1 GQFAVVRKCRK
12 KGTGL
17 EYAAKFIKK
26 RRSKSSRRGVT
37 KEDIEREVSILRE
50 IQHPNVITL
59 HDVFENKS
67 EVILILE
74 LRNRNRSCHDYLFL
88 HLGDR
93 WLSLPIISTDLPV
106 RSCTTSCFEIN
117 TGQAPVSPGPEA
129 LIGAPPAPLSTSGR
143 NGASPIVPSTSSCEA
158 ISPRLRA
165 PIRHHSG
172 THFLDL
178 RLELHHRG
186 WSPARNPRA
195 SSWLSR
201 FHAGHV
207 PCGLAVEPQPRTVA
221 GGELFD
227 FLAEKESLSE
237 EEATEFLKQILDGV
251 NYLHSKQ
258 IAHFDLKPENIMLLN
273 RSVPHPRIKLID
285 FGLAHK
291 IDFSNDF
298 KNIFGT
304 PEFVAPEVVNYEPLG
319 LEADMWSVGVITYI
333 LLSGAS
339 PFLGENKQETLAN
352 VSAVD
357 YEFDEEYFSN
367 TSALAK
373 DFIIRL
379 LVKDPKKRMTIQDS
393 LQHPWIKPKD
403 TQQELSRKESA
414 VNMEKFKKFA
424 ARRKWKQSVRLI
436 SLCNRLSRSFLSRS
450 NISVAR
456 SDDTLD
462 EEDSFVMK
470 AIIHAIN
477 DDNVPGLKHLLG
489 SLTSYD
495 INQPNKH
502 GTPPLL
508 ISAGCGNVQIIDVLM
523 KKGAEIQALDK
534 SGANAIYYAARNG
547 HVQTLKF
554 LHEKKCP
561 LDIQDKSGETALH
574 VAARYGNVDV
584 VQYLCS
590 IRANPNLTDREQE
603 VPLHCAAWHG
613 YSAVA
618 RVLCEAG
625 CNVNARNREGESP
638 LLTASARGF
647 RDIAECLLEHGADMD
662 STDKDGHIA
671 LHLAVRRC
679 QIEVVKCLL
688 SHHCYVDH
696 QDRHGNTPLHI
707 ACKDGNLPLFGRTP
721 LHVAACNGGLEVVR
735 RLCVAGA
742 NTEAI
747 ANDGKTAEDLATAEQ
762 QDHVTLLLAKL
773 KKDNHKG
780 SYVQQL
786 RLTQTAQPRIKLK
799 LFGHSGAG
807 KSTLLESLKCGILRS
822 FFRRRRPRLTNP
834 VRHPASP
841 ASSKPAGTARGAGP
855 SAVCPMQASAGLD
868 RHAIKWCTFVVVV
881 NSATHSGHG
890 RGDCVGRVS
899 ASISNLYPGCENV
912 SVRSRSMMFEPSL
925 TKGMLEVFTPA
936 HNSLSVADDTA
947 TKAIDI
953 QTANVNG
960 VGDFSVWEFSGNPVY
975 YCTYDYFAANDSTAI
990 HLVLF
995 SLEEPY
1001 ETQLSHVTFWLNC
1014 LKALTLPDDNIVFG
1028 GKIRNPLR
1036 VVLVAT
1042 HADIANLPR
1051 SFGGEFGYDKERA
1064 LLKEVRTRVLQ
1075 DLASSF
1081 LVLLRRFGND
1091 LQIADKLFI
1100 MDAGA
1105 STSRDMKLLRSL
1117 LSELRNSVISSCRPM
1132 TQLAEKLLAT
1142 LPSWRRTTGPNQ
1154 LMSWQQFV
1162 ADVQEQI
1169 NPLASEEDLRELAL
1183 QLHSMGEINIMQSE
1197 TVQDVVLLDPRWL
1210 CSNVL
1215 GKLLSIETP
1224 KAIHHYRGRYRQ
1236 EELQTL
1242 VSEGDVDELLQILD
1256 AMDVCARDLANPGMV
1271 DIPALIRTGG
1281 LQRSWS
1287 DEEVE
1292 DTLLYGGVRIVPAE
1306 HLTPFPCGLF
1316 HKLQVNLCR
1325 WSRQQRP
1332 EAEADDARLWNGGA
1346 RVGLG
1351 NADALVLLVNHGQGV
1366 EVQLRGPESERARCY
1381 ALLDTLCGMAEGL
1394 LAATLPGLL
1403 TARHYLSPQQL
1414 REHHGPIM
1422 LYQPR
1427 DFFRTQARGES
1438 ALANTMG
1445 GYRESFSSIVAL
1457 GCAQTYKRGS
1467 LGRDVPA
1474 SEIGYLA
1481 RRKLCRLLDPPD
1493 ALGKDWCLLAMNLGL
1508 SELAAKYSTGTNGTP
1523 PLDPFSVPSPTAA
1536 LLQEWSQR
1544 SDATVGVLVAKL
1556 RELGRR
1562 DAADFLLKAA
1572 PVFRVNAE
1580 SVGTPPERYGPVCN
1594 GGATSYNSISS
1605 VISR

>member
-1 GQFAVVRKCRK
+1 MTVFNQENVEDYYEIGDELGSGQFAVVKKCRHK
-12 KGTGL
+12 STGV

-26 RRSKSSRRGVT
+26 RRSKSSRRGVS
-37 KEDIEREVSILRE
+37 KEDIEREVSILKE

-59 HDVFENKS
+59 HNVFENKN

-74 LRNRNRSCHDYLFL
+74 L
-88 HLGDR
+88 
-93 WLSLPIISTDLPV
+93 
-106 RSCTTSCFEIN
+106 
-117 TGQAPVSPGPEA
+117 
-129 LIGAPPAPLSTSGR
+129 
-143 NGASPIVPSTSSCEA
+143 
-158 ISPRLRA
+158 
-165 PIRHHSG
+165 
-172 THFLDL
+172 
-178 RLELHHRG
+178 
-186 WSPARNPRA
+186 
-195 SSWLSR
+195 
-201 FHAGHV
+201 
-207 PCGLAVEPQPRTVA
+207 VA

-251 NYLHSKQ
+251 SYLHSKQ

-291 IDFSNDF
+291 IDFGNDF

-319 LEADMWSVGVITYI
+319 LEADMWSIGVITYI

-357 YEFDEEYFSN
+357 YEFDEEFFSS

-373 DFIIRL
+373 DFITRL
-379 LVKDPKKRMTIQDS
+379 LLKDPKKRMTILDS

-403 TQQELSRKESA
+403 TQQALSRKESA

-450 NISVAR
+450 NMSVAR

-508 ISAGCGNVQIIDVLM
+508 IAAGCGNVQIIDVLM
-523 KKGAEIQALDK
+523 KKGAEIQAFDK
-534 SGANAIYYAARNG
+534 TGANAIYYAARHG
-547 HVQTLKF
+547 HVGTLKF

-590 IRANPNLTDREQE
+590 IHANPDLVDREQE
-603 VPLHCAAWHG
+603 TPLHCAAWHG

-618 RVLCEAG
+618 RALCEAG
-625 CNVNARNREGESP
+625 CDVNARNREGESP

-647 RDIAECLLEHGADMD
+647 KDIVECLLEHGADLD
-662 STDKDGHIA
+662 SADKDGHIA

-707 ACKDGNLPLFGRTP
+707 ACKDGNMPVVMQICAAKANLDIPNKFGRTP
-721 LHVAACNGGLEVVR
+721 LHVAASNGGLEVVR
-735 RLCVAGA
+735 HLCVTGA

-747 ANDGKTAEDLATAEQ
+747 TNDGKTAEDLAIAEQ
-762 QDHVTLLLAKL
+762 QEHVAVLLAKL
-773 KKDNHKG
+773 KKDNHK
-780 SYVQQL
+780 SIYIQQL
-786 RLTQTAQPRIKLK
+786 RPTQTLQPRIKLK

-807 KSTLLESLKCGILRS
+807 KSTLVESLKCGILRS
-822 FFRRRRPRLTNP
+822 FFRRRRTRLTNP

-841 ASSKPAGTARGAGP
+841 VTSKPA
-855 SAVCPMQASAGLD
+855 
-868 RHAIKWCTFVVVV
+868 
-881 NSATHSGHG
+881 
-890 RGDCVGRVS
+890 VS
-899 ASISNLYPGCENV
+899 VSISNLYPGCENV

-925 TKGMLEVFTPA
+925 TKGVLEVFSPV
-936 HNSLSVADDTA
+936 HNALSTADDTA

-953 QTANVNG
+953 QNANVNG
-960 VGDFSVWEFSGNPVY
+960 VGDFSIWEFSGNPVY
-975 YCTYDYFAANDSTAI
+975 FCSYDYFAANDTTAI

-1001 ETQLSHVTFWLNC
+1001 ETQLNQVTFWLNC
-1014 LKALTLPDDNIVFG
+1014 LKALMLPEDNIAFG
-1028 GKIRNPLR
+1028 GKIRNPLC

-1042 HADIANLPR
+1042 HADIVNLPR
-1051 SFGGEFGYDKERA
+1051 SFGGEFSYDKERS
-1064 LLKEVRTRVLQ
+1064 LLKEVRN
-1075 DLASSF
+1075 
-1081 LVLLRRFGND
+1081 RFGND
-1091 LQIADKLFI
+1091 LHIAEKLFV

-1105 STSRDMKLLRSL
+1105 SNSRDMKLLRNL
-1117 LSELRNSVISSCRPM
+1117 LLELRNTIISSCRPM
-1132 TQLAEKLLAT
+1132 TLLAEKLLST
-1142 LPSWRRTTGPNQ
+1142 LPSWRKLNGPNQ

-1162 ADVQEQI
+1162 VDVQEQI
-1169 NPLASEEDLRELAL
+1169 NPLASEDNLRELAS

-1210 CSNVL
+1210 CGNVL

-1224 KAIHHYRGRYRQ
+1224 KAIHHYRGRYRV
-1236 EELQTL
+1236 EELQDL
-1242 VSEGDVDELLQILD
+1242 VSEGDIDELLQVLD

-1281 LQRSWS
+1281 LQHTWT
-1287 DEEVE
+1287 DEEDIEGE
-1292 DTLLYGGVRIVPAE
+1292 DTLLYGGVRVVPAE
-1306 HLTPFPCGLF
+1306 HLAPFPCGLF
-1316 HKLQVNLCR
+1316 HKFQVNLCR
-1325 WSRQQRP
+1325 WSRQQKP
-1332 EAEADDARLWNGGA
+1332 EVEAEDVKLWSGGA

-1351 NADALVLLVNHGQGV
+1351 SAEALVLLVNHGQGM
-1366 EVQLRGPESERARCY
+1366 EVQLRGPDSDSGRCY

-1414 REHHGPIM
+1414 REHHGPVM

-1427 DFFRTQARGES
+1427 DFFRAQARGEN
-1438 ALANTMG
+1438 ALSNTMG
-1445 GYRESFSSIVAL
+1445 GYRESFVSIVAL
-1457 GCAQTYKRGS
+1457 GCTQVYKQGS
-1467 LGRDVPA
+1467 LGGEVPA
-1474 SEIGYLA
+1474 AEVSHLA

-1508 SELAAKYSTGTNGTP
+1508 SELAAKYSSGTNGTLP
-1523 PLDPFSVPSPTAA
+1523 ADPLSLPSPTAT

-1544 SDATVGVLVAKL
+1544 PDSSIGILLAKL

-1562 DAADFLLKAA
+1562 DAADFLLRAA
-1572 PVFRVNAE
+1572 PVFRVNLE
-1580 SVGTPPERYGPVCN
+1580 VLGTPPEPYSPVCN
-1594 GGATSYNSISS
+1594 GGGTSFNSISS

>member
-1 GQFAVVRKCRK
+1 M
-12 KGTGL
+12 L
-17 EYAAKFIKK
+17 
-26 RRSKSSRRGVT
+26 
-37 KEDIEREVSILRE
+37 
-50 IQHPNVITL
+50 PN
-59 HDVFENKS
+59 
-67 EVILILE
+67 
-74 LRNRNRSCHDYLFL
+74 
-88 HLGDR
+88 
-93 WLSLPIISTDLPV
+93 
-106 RSCTTSCFEIN
+106 
-117 TGQAPVSPGPEA
+117 
-129 LIGAPPAPLSTSGR
+129 
-143 NGASPIVPSTSSCEA
+143 
-158 ISPRLRA
+158 
-165 PIRHHSG
+165 
-172 THFLDL
+172 
-178 RLELHHRG
+178 
-186 WSPARNPRA
+186 
-195 SSWLSR
+195 LSR
-201 FHAGHV
+201 KDAANPVGEGS
-207 PCGLAVEPQPRTVA
+207 PKRTLRGSVA

-251 NYLHSKQ
+251 SYLHSKQ

-291 IDFSNDF
+291 IDFGNDF

-319 LEADMWSVGVITYI
+319 LEADMWSIGVITYI

-357 YEFDEEYFSN
+357 YEFDEEFFSS

-373 DFIIRL
+373 DFITRL
-379 LVKDPKKRMTIQDS
+379 LLKDPKKRMTILDS

-403 TQQELSRKESA
+403 TQQALSRKESA

-450 NISVAR
+450 NMSVAR

-508 ISAGCGNVQIIDVLM
+508 IAAGCGNVQIIDVLM
-523 KKGAEIQALDK
+523 KKGAEIQAFDK
-534 SGANAIYYAARNG
+534 TGANAIYYAARHG
-547 HVQTLKF
+547 HVGTLKF

-590 IRANPNLTDREQE
+590 IHANPDLVDREQE
-603 VPLHCAAWHG
+603 TPLHCAAWHG

-618 RVLCEAG
+618 RALCEAG
-625 CNVNARNREGESP
+625 CDVNARNREGESP

-647 RDIAECLLEHGADMD
+647 KDIVECLLEHGADLD
-662 STDKDGHIA
+662 SADKDGHIA

-707 ACKDGNLPLFGRTP
+707 ACKDGNMPVVMQICAAKANLDIPNKFGRTP
-721 LHVAACNGGLEVVR
+721 LHVAASNGGLEVVR
-735 RLCVAGA
+735 HLCVTGA

-747 ANDGKTAEDLATAEQ
+747 TNDGKTAEDLAIAEQ
-762 QDHVTLLLAKL
+762 QEHVAVLLAKL
-773 KKDNHKG
+773 KKDNHK
-780 SYVQQL
+780 SIYIQQL
-786 RLTQTAQPRIKLK
+786 RPTQTLQPRIKLK

-807 KSTLLESLKCGILRS
+807 KSTLVESLKCGILRS
-822 FFRRRRPRLTNP
+822 FFRRRRTRLTNP

-841 ASSKPAGTARGAGP
+841 VTSKPA
-855 SAVCPMQASAGLD
+855 
-868 RHAIKWCTFVVVV
+868 
-881 NSATHSGHG
+881 
-890 RGDCVGRVS
+890 VS
-899 ASISNLYPGCENV
+899 VSISNLYPGCENV

-925 TKGMLEVFTPA
+925 TKGVLEVFSPV
-936 HNSLSVADDTA
+936 HNALSTADDTA

-953 QTANVNG
+953 QNANVNG
-960 VGDFSVWEFSGNPVY
+960 VGDFSIWEFSGNPVY
-975 YCTYDYFAANDSTAI
+975 FCSYDYFAANDTTAI

-1001 ETQLSHVTFWLNC
+1001 ETQLNQVTFWLNC
-1014 LKALTLPDDNIVFG
+1014 LKALTLPEDNIAFG
-1028 GKIRNPLR
+1028 GKIRNPLC

-1042 HADIANLPR
+1042 HADIVNLPR
-1051 SFGGEFGYDKERA
+1051 SFGGEFSYDKERS
-1064 LLKEVRTRVLQ
+1064 LLKEVRN
-1075 DLASSF
+1075 
-1081 LVLLRRFGND
+1081 RFGND
-1091 LQIADKLFI
+1091 LHIAEKLFV

-1105 STSRDMKLLRSL
+1105 SNSRDMKLLRNL
-1117 LSELRNSVISSCRPM
+1117 LLELRNTIISSCRPM
-1132 TQLAEKLLAT
+1132 TLLAEKLLST
-1142 LPSWRRTTGPNQ
+1142 LPSWRKLNGPNQ

-1162 ADVQEQI
+1162 VDVQEQI
-1169 NPLASEEDLRELAL
+1169 NPLASEDNLRELAS

-1210 CSNVL
+1210 CGNVL

-1224 KAIHHYRGRYRQ
+1224 KAIHHYRGRYRV
-1236 EELQTL
+1236 EELQDL
-1242 VSEGDVDELLQILD
+1242 VSEGDIDELLQVLD

-1281 LQRSWS
+1281 LQHTWT
-1287 DEEVE
+1287 DEEDIEGE
-1292 DTLLYGGVRIVPAE
+1292 DTLLYGGVRVVPAE
-1306 HLTPFPCGLF
+1306 HLAPFPCGLF
-1316 HKLQVNLCR
+1316 HKFQVNLCR
-1325 WSRQQRP
+1325 WSRQQKP
-1332 EAEADDARLWNGGA
+1332 EVEAEDVKLWSGGA

-1351 NADALVLLVNHGQGV
+1351 SAEALVLLVNHGQGM
-1366 EVQLRGPESERARCY
+1366 EVQLRGPDSDSGRCY

-1414 REHHGPIM
+1414 REHHGPVM

-1427 DFFRTQARGES
+1427 DFFRAQARGEN
-1438 ALANTMG
+1438 ALSNTMG
-1445 GYRESFSSIVAL
+1445 GYRESFVSIVAL
-1457 GCAQTYKRGS
+1457 GCTQVYKQGS
-1467 LGRDVPA
+1467 LGGEVPA
-1474 SEIGYLA
+1474 AEVSHLA

-1508 SELAAKYSTGTNGTP
+1508 SELAAKYSSGTNGTLP
-1523 PLDPFSVPSPTAA
+1523 ADPLSLPSPTAT

-1544 SDATVGVLVAKL
+1544 PDSTIGILLAKL

-1562 DAADFLLKAA
+1562 DAADFLLRAA
-1572 PVFRVNAE
+1572 PVFRVNLE
-1580 SVGTPPERYGPVCN
+1580 VLGTPPEPYSPVCN
-1594 GGATSYNSISS
+1594 GGGTSFNSISS

>member
-1 GQFAVVRKCRK
+1 MTVFNQENVEDYYDIGEELGSGQFAVVRKCRK
-12 KGTGL
+12 KITGL

-37 KEDIEREVSILRE
+37 KEDIEREVSILKE
-50 IQHPNVITL
+50 LQHPNVITL
-59 HDVFENKS
+59 HDVFENKN

-74 LRNRNRSCHDYLFL
+74 L
-88 HLGDR
+88 
-93 WLSLPIISTDLPV
+93 
-106 RSCTTSCFEIN
+106 
-117 TGQAPVSPGPEA
+117 
-129 LIGAPPAPLSTSGR
+129 
-143 NGASPIVPSTSSCEA
+143 
-158 ISPRLRA
+158 
-165 PIRHHSG
+165 
-172 THFLDL
+172 
-178 RLELHHRG
+178 
-186 WSPARNPRA
+186 
-195 SSWLSR
+195 
-201 FHAGHV
+201 
-207 PCGLAVEPQPRTVA
+207 VA

-273 RSVPHPRIKLID
+273 RSMPHPRIKLID

-367 TSALAK
+367 TSVLAK
-373 DFIIRL
+373 DFITRL

-393 LQHPWIKPKD
+393 LHHPWIKPKD
-403 TQQELSRKESA
+403 TQQALSRKESA

-508 ISAGCGNVQIIDVLM
+508 IAAGCGNVQIIDVLM
-523 KKGAEIQALDK
+523 KKGADIQALDK
-534 SGANAIYYAARNG
+534 SGANAIYYASRHG
-547 HVQTLKF
+547 HMETLKF

-584 VQYLCS
+584 VLYLCS
-590 IRANPNLTDREQE
+590 IHANPDLTDREQE
-603 VPLHCAAWHG
+603 TPLHCAAWHG

-618 RVLCEAG
+618 RSLCEAG
-625 CNVNARNREGESP
+625 GDVNARNREGESP

-647 RDIAECLLEHGADMD
+647 RDIVECLLEHGADMD

-679 QIEVVKCLL
+679 QVEVVKCLL
-688 SHHCYVDH
+688 NHHCYVDH

-707 ACKDGNLPLFGRTP
+707 ACKDGNLPVVSLLCAAKANLDIPNKFGRTP
-721 LHVAACNGGLEVVR
+721 LHIAASHGGLEVVR
-735 RLCVAGA
+735 YLCVAGA

-747 ANDGKTAEDLATAEQ
+747 TNDGKTAEDLANAEQ
-762 QDHVTLLLAKL
+762 QEHIALLLVKL

-780 SYVQQL
+780 GYIQQL
-786 RLTQTAQPRIKLK
+786 RPTQTPQPRIKLK

-841 ASSKPAGTARGAGP
+841 ATSKPA
-855 SAVCPMQASAGLD
+855 
-868 RHAIKWCTFVVVV
+868 
-881 NSATHSGHG
+881 
-890 RGDCVGRVS
+890 VS
-899 ASISNLYPGCENV
+899 VSISNLYPGCENV

-925 TKGMLEVFTPA
+925 TKGVLEVFTPV
-936 HNSLSVADDTA
+936 HNALSTTDDTA

-953 QTANVNG
+953 QIANVNG

-975 YCTYDYFAANDSTAI
+975 HCTYDYFVANDSTAI

-1001 ETQLSHVTFWLNC
+1001 ETQLGHVTFWLNC
-1014 LKALTLPDDNIVFG
+1014 LKALTPPEDNIAFG
-1028 GKIRNPLR
+1028 GKIRNPLH

-1042 HADIANLPR
+1042 HADIANLQR
-1051 SFGGEFGYDKERA
+1051 SFGGEFSYDKERC
-1064 LLKEVRTRVLQ
+1064 LLKEVRN
-1075 DLASSF
+1075 
-1081 LVLLRRFGND
+1081 RFGND
-1091 LQIADKLFI
+1091 LQIAEKLFV

-1105 STSRDMKLLRSL
+1105 SNSKDMKLLRNL
-1117 LSELRNSVISSCRPM
+1117 LLELRNTIVSSCRPM
-1132 TQLAEKLLAT
+1132 THLVEKLLST
-1142 LPSWRRTTGPNQ
+1142 LPLWRKVTGPNQ

-1162 ADVQEQI
+1162 ADVQDQI
-1169 NPLASEEDLRELAL
+1169 NPLVSEEDLREVAL

-1271 DIPALIRTGG
+1271 DVPALIRTGG
-1281 LQRSWS
+1281 LQRSWTDEE
-1287 DEEVE
+1287 DEEVQ
-1292 DTLLYGGVRIVPAE
+1292 DILLYGGVRIVPAE

-1332 EAEADDARLWNGGA
+1332 EAEAEDVRLWSAGA

-1351 NADALVLLVNHGQGV
+1351 GADALVLLVNHGQGI
-1366 EVQLRGPESERARCY
+1366 EVQIRGPESERSRCY
-1381 ALLDTLCGMAEGL
+1381 ALLDTLCGMTEAL

-1427 DFFRTQARGES
+1427 DFFRAQARGEN

-1445 GYRESFSSIVAL
+1445 GYRESFSSIVTL
-1457 GCAQTYKRGS
+1457 GCTHVYKRGS
-1467 LGRDVPA
+1467 LGGDVPVA
-1474 SEIGYLA
+1474 EVGHLA
-1481 RRKLCRLLDPPD
+1481 RRKLCRMLDPPD

-1523 PLDPFSVPSPTAA
+1523 PANPFLVPSPTAA

-1544 SDATVGVLVAKL
+1544 SDSTVGVLVAKL

-1562 DAADFLLKAA
+1562 DAADFLLKSA
-1572 PVFRVNAE
+1572 PVFRV
-1580 SVGTPPERYGPVCN
+1580 SVDSLGTPPEPYGPVCN
-1594 GGATSYNSISS
+1594 GGGTSYNSISS

>member
-1 GQFAVVRKCRK
+1 MTVFNQENVEDYYDIGDELGSGQFAVVRKCRK
-12 KGTGL
+12 KVTGV

-37 KEDIEREVSILRE
+37 KEDIEREVSVLRE
-50 IQHPNVITL
+50 IQHPNVIAL

-74 LRNRNRSCHDYLFL
+74 L
-88 HLGDR
+88 
-93 WLSLPIISTDLPV
+93 
-106 RSCTTSCFEIN
+106 
-117 TGQAPVSPGPEA
+117 
-129 LIGAPPAPLSTSGR
+129 
-143 NGASPIVPSTSSCEA
+143 
-158 ISPRLRA
+158 
-165 PIRHHSG
+165 
-172 THFLDL
+172 
-178 RLELHHRG
+178 
-186 WSPARNPRA
+186 
-195 SSWLSR
+195 
-201 FHAGHV
+201 
-207 PCGLAVEPQPRTVA
+207 VA

-273 RSVPHPRIKLID
+273 RNVPHPRIKLID

-373 DFIIRL
+373 DFIARL

-508 ISAGCGNVQIIDVLM
+508 IAAGCGNVQIIDVLIR
-523 KKGAEIQALDK
+523 KGAEIQALDK

-590 IRANPNLTDREQE
+590 IHANPNLTDREQE

-625 CNVNARNREGESP
+625 CDVNARNREGESA

-647 RDIAECLLEHGADMD
+647 RDIAECLLEHGADLE

-707 ACKDGNLPLFGRTP
+707 ACKDGNLALVALLCGAKANLDIPNKFGKTP
-721 LHVAACNGGLEVVR
+721 LHVAACNGGLEVAR

-747 ANDGKTAEDLATAEQ
+747 TNDGKTAEDLATAEH
-762 QDHVTLLLAKL
+762 QDHIALLLARL

-780 SYVQQL
+780 GYIQQL
-786 RLTQTAQPRIKLK
+786 RPTQTAQPRIKLK

-841 ASSKPAGTARGAGP
+841 ASSKPA
-855 SAVCPMQASAGLD
+855 
-868 RHAIKWCTFVVVV
+868 
-881 NSATHSGHG
+881 
-890 RGDCVGRVS
+890 VS

-925 TKGMLEVFTPA
+925 TKGVLEVFTPA
-936 HNSLSVADDTA
+936 HNSLSAADDTA

-1014 LKALTLPDDNIVFG
+1014 LKALTLPDDNIAFS
-1028 GKIRNPLR
+1028 GKIRNPLH
-1036 VVLVAT
+1036 VVLLAT

-1064 LLKEVRTRVLQ
+1064 LLKEVRN
-1075 DLASSF
+1075 
-1081 LVLLRRFGND
+1081 RFGND
-1091 LQIADKLFI
+1091 LQIADKLFV

-1105 STSRDMKLLRSL
+1105 SNSKDMKLLRNL
-1117 LSELRNSVISSCRPM
+1117 LSELRSSIISSCRPM

-1142 LPSWRRTTGPNQ
+1142 LPSWRKSTGPNQ
-1154 LMSWQQFV
+1154 LMSLQQFV

-1169 NPLASEEDLRELAL
+1169 NPLASEEDLRELAQ

-1210 CSNVL
+1210 CSNIL

-1271 DIPALIRTGG
+1271 DVPALIRTGG

-1292 DTLLYGGVRIVPAE
+1292 DALLYGGVRIVPAE

-1325 WSRQQRP
+1325 WSRQQQP

-1351 NADALVLLVNHGQGV
+1351 GVDALVLLVNHGQGV
-1366 EVQLRGPESERARCY
+1366 EVQLRGPEMERARCY
-1381 ALLDTLCGMAEGL
+1381 SLLDTLCGMAECL

-1403 TARHYLSPQQL
+1403 TTRHYLSPQQL

-1427 DFFRTQARGES
+1427 DFFRAQARGES

-1457 GCAQTYKRGS
+1457 GCTQMYKRGT
-1467 LGRDVPA
+1467 LGGDVPA
-1474 SEIGYLA
+1474 AEVGYLA

-1523 PLDPFSVPSPTAA
+1523 PPDPFSVPSPTAA

-1544 SDATVGVLVAKL
+1544 SGATVGILVAKL

-1580 SVGTPPERYGPVCN
+1580 SMGTPPEPYGPVCN
-1594 GGATSYNSISS
+1594 GGGTSYNSISS

>member
-1 GQFAVVRKCRK
+1 MRVQVMEAPSTMTAFNQENVEDHYEIGDELGSGQFAVVRKCRK
-12 KGTGL
+12 KSTGQ
-17 EYAAKFIKK
+17 EFAAKFIKK
-26 RRSKSSRRGVT
+26 RRSKSSRRGVS
-37 KEDIEREVSILRE
+37 KDDIEREVSILKQ

-74 LRNRNRSCHDYLFL
+74 L
-88 HLGDR
+88 
-93 WLSLPIISTDLPV
+93 
-106 RSCTTSCFEIN
+106 
-117 TGQAPVSPGPEA
+117 
-129 LIGAPPAPLSTSGR
+129 
-143 NGASPIVPSTSSCEA
+143 
-158 ISPRLRA
+158 
-165 PIRHHSG
+165 
-172 THFLDL
+172 
-178 RLELHHRG
+178 
-186 WSPARNPRA
+186 
-195 SSWLSR
+195 
-201 FHAGHV
+201 
-207 PCGLAVEPQPRTVA
+207 VA

-251 NYLHSKQ
+251 NYLHSKH

-273 RSVPHPRIKLID
+273 RNVPHPRIKLID

-357 YEFDEEYFSN
+357 YEFDEEYFSH

-373 DFIIRL
+373 DFIARL
-379 LVKDPKKRMTIQDS
+379 LIKDPKKRMTIQDS

-403 TQQELSRKESA
+403 TQQALSRKESA

-450 NISVAR
+450 NMSVAR

-495 INQPNKH
+495 INHPNKH

-508 ISAGCGNVQIIDVLM
+508 IAAGCGNIQIIDVLIR
-523 KKGAEIQALDK
+523 KGAEMQALDK
-534 SGANAIYYAARNG
+534 SGANAIYYSARHG
-547 HVQTLKF
+547 HVETLKF

-561 LDIQDKSGETALH
+561 LDTQDKSGETALH

-590 IRANPNLTDREQE
+590 IHANPDLTDREQE
-603 VPLHCAAWHG
+603 TPLHCAAWHG

-618 RVLCEAG
+618 RALCQAG
-625 CNVNARNREGESP
+625 CDVNARNREGESP

-647 RDIAECLLEHGADMD
+647 RDIVECLLEHGADMD
-662 STDKDGHIA
+662 STDKDNHIA

-679 QIEVVKCLL
+679 QVEVVKCLL

-707 ACKDGNLPLFGRTP
+707 ACKDGNLPLVALLCAAKANLDIPNKFGKTP
-721 LHVAACNGGLEVVR
+721 LHVAASNGGLEVVR
-735 RLCVAGA
+735 HLCVAGA

-747 ANDGKTAEDLATAEQ
+747 TIDGKTAEEVAAAEQ
-762 QDHVTLLLAKL
+762 QEHVALLLAKL
-773 KKDNHKG
+773 RKDNHKG
-780 SYVQQL
+780 GYIQQL
-786 RLTQTAQPRIKLK
+786 RPTQAPQPRIKLK
-799 LFGHSGAG
+799 LFGHSGSG

-841 ASSKPAGTARGAGP
+841 ATSKPA
-855 SAVCPMQASAGLD
+855 
-868 RHAIKWCTFVVVV
+868 
-881 NSATHSGHG
+881 
-890 RGDCVGRVS
+890 VS
-899 ASISNLYPGCENV
+899 VSITNLYPGCENV

-925 TKGMLEVFTPA
+925 TKGVLEVFTPV
-936 HNSLSVADDTA
+936 HGSLNTADDTA

-953 QTANVNG
+953 HTANVNG

-990 HLVLF
+990 HLVTF

-1014 LKALTLPDDNIVFG
+1014 LKALTLPEDNIAFG
-1028 GKIRNPLR
+1028 GKIRNPLH

-1042 HADIANLPR
+1042 HADIASLPR
-1051 SFGGEFGYDKERA
+1051 SFGGEFSYDRERA
-1064 LLKEVRTRVLQ
+1064 LLKEVRN
-1075 DLASSF
+1075 
-1081 LVLLRRFGND
+1081 RFGND

-1105 STSRDMKLLRSL
+1105 SNSKDMKLLRNL
-1117 LSELRNSVISSCRPM
+1117 LLELRNSIISSCRPM
-1132 TQLAEKLLAT
+1132 TQLAEKLLST
-1142 LPSWRRTTGPNQ
+1142 LPSWRKVTGPNQ

-1162 ADVQEQI
+1162 VDVQDQI
-1169 NPLASEEDLRELAL
+1169 NPLVSEEDLRELAL
-1183 QLHSMGEINIMQSE
+1183 QLHTMGEINIIQSE

-1256 AMDVCARDLANPGMV
+1256 AMDVCARDVTNPGMV
-1271 DIPALIRTGG
+1271 DVPALIRAGD
-1281 LQRSWS
+1281 LQHSWTDEA

-1292 DTLLYGGVRIVPAE
+1292 DSLLYGGVRIVPAE

-1332 EAEADDARLWNGGA
+1332 EAEVDEVRLWTGGA
-1346 RVGLG
+1346 RVGVG
-1351 NADALVLLVNHGQGV
+1351 GADALVLLVNHGQGL
-1366 EVQLRGPESERARCY
+1366 EVRLRGPESERSRCY

-1414 REHHGPIM
+1414 REHHGPVM

-1427 DFFRTQARGES
+1427 DFFRAQARGEN
-1438 ALANTMG
+1438 ALTNTMG
-1445 GYRESFSSIVAL
+1445 GYRESFASIVAL
-1457 GCAQTYKRGS
+1457 GCIQVYKQGT
-1467 LGRDVPA
+1467 LGGDVA
-1474 SEIGYLA
+1474 IAEVSHLA
-1481 RRKLCRLLDPPD
+1481 RRKLCRMLDPPD
-1493 ALGKDWCLLAMNLGL
+1493 NLGKDWCLLAMNLGL
-1508 SELAAKYSTGTNGTP
+1508 SELAAKYSPGTSGTP

-1536 LLQEWSQR
+1536 LLSEWSQR
-1544 SDATVGVLVAKL
+1544 SDSTIGVLVAKL

-1572 PVFRVNAE
+1572 PVFRVNMD
-1580 SVGTPPERYGPVCN
+1580 SLGTPPEPCGPVCN
-1594 GGATSYNSISS
+1594 GGTSYNSISS

>member
-1 GQFAVVRKCRK
+1 LRGTSVKNISHFYSVIKLFGQFAVVRKCRK
-12 KGTGL
+12 KSTGL

-26 RRSKSSRRGVT
+26 RRSKSSRRGVS
-37 KEDIEREVSILRE
+37 KDDIEREVSILKE
-50 IQHPNVITL
+50 IKHPNVITL
-59 HDVFENKS
+59 HDVFENKH

-74 LRNRNRSCHDYLFL
+74 L
-88 HLGDR
+88 
-93 WLSLPIISTDLPV
+93 
-106 RSCTTSCFEIN
+106 
-117 TGQAPVSPGPEA
+117 
-129 LIGAPPAPLSTSGR
+129 
-143 NGASPIVPSTSSCEA
+143 
-158 ISPRLRA
+158 
-165 PIRHHSG
+165 
-172 THFLDL
+172 
-178 RLELHHRG
+178 
-186 WSPARNPRA
+186 
-195 SSWLSR
+195 
-201 FHAGHV
+201 
-207 PCGLAVEPQPRTVA
+207 VA

-251 NYLHSKQ
+251 NYLHSKH

-273 RSVPHPRIKLID
+273 RSMPHPRIKLID

-373 DFIIRL
+373 DFIMRL

-393 LQHPWIKPKD
+393 LHHPWIKPKD
-403 TQQELSRKESA
+403 TQQALSRKESA

-508 ISAGCGNVQIIDVLM
+508 IAAGCGNVQIIDVLM
-523 KKGAEIQALDK
+523 RKGAEIQALDK
-534 SGANAIYYAARNG
+534 SGANAIYYASRHG
-547 HVQTLKF
+547 HVETLKY

-561 LDIQDKSGETALH
+561 LDVQDKSGETALH

-590 IRANPNLTDREQE
+590 IHANPDLTDREQE
-603 VPLHCAAWHG
+603 TPLHCAAWHG
-613 YSAVA
+613 YSPVA
-618 RVLCEAG
+618 RALCEAG
-625 CNVNARNREGESP
+625 CDVNARNREGESP

-647 RDIAECLLEHGADMD
+647 RDIVECLLEHGADMD

-707 ACKDGNLPLFGRTP
+707 ACKDGNLPVISLLSTAKANLDIPNKFGRTA
-721 LHVAACNGGLEVVR
+721 LHVAASNGGVEVVR
-735 RLCVAGA
+735 HLCVAGA

-747 ANDGKTAEDLATAEQ
+747 TNDGKTAEDLATAEQ
-762 QDHVTLLLAKL
+762 QEHIAVLLAKL

-780 SYVQQL
+780 SYIQQL
-786 RLTQTAQPRIKLK
+786 RPTQSPQPRIKLK

-841 ASSKPAGTARGAGP
+841 ATSKPA
-855 SAVCPMQASAGLD
+855 
-868 RHAIKWCTFVVVV
+868 
-881 NSATHSGHG
+881 
-890 RGDCVGRVS
+890 VS
-899 ASISNLYPGCENV
+899 VSITNLYPGCENV

-925 TKGMLEVFTPA
+925 TKGVLEVFTPV
-936 HNSLSVADDTA
+936 HNALSTTDDTA
-947 TKAIDI
+947 TKAMEIHI
-953 QTANVNG
+953 ANVNG

-975 YCTYDYFAANDSTAI
+975 HCTYDYFAANDSTAI

-1001 ETQLSHVTFWLNC
+1001 ETQLSHITFWLNC
-1014 LKALTLPDDNIVFG
+1014 LKALTLPEDNIAFG
-1028 GKIRNPLR
+1028 GKIRNPLQ

-1042 HADIANLPR
+1042 HADIANLHR
-1051 SFGGEFGYDKERA
+1051 SFGGEFSYDKERC
-1064 LLKEVRTRVLQ
+1064 LLKEVRN
-1075 DLASSF
+1075 
-1081 LVLLRRFGND
+1081 RFGND

-1105 STSRDMKLLRSL
+1105 SNSKDMKLLRNL
-1117 LSELRNSVISSCRPM
+1117 LLELRNSIISSCKPT
-1132 TQLAEKLLAT
+1132 TQLAEKLLST
-1142 LPSWRRTTGPNQ
+1142 LPSWRKINGPNQ

-1162 ADVQEQI
+1162 ADVQDQI
-1169 NPLASEEDLRELAL
+1169 NPLVSEEDLRGLAL

-1210 CSNVL
+1210 CTNVL

-1271 DIPALIRTGG
+1271 DVPALIRTGG
-1281 LQRSWS
+1281 LQRSWTDED
-1287 DEEVE
+1287 DEEVQ

-1332 EAEADDARLWNGGA
+1332 EAEAEEVRLWSGGA
-1346 RVGLG
+1346 RLGLG
-1351 NADALVLLVNHGQGV
+1351 GADALVLLVNHGQGV
-1366 EVQLRGPESERARCY
+1366 EVQIRGPESERSRCY

-1394 LAATLPGLL
+1394 LSATLPGLL

-1427 DFFRTQARGES
+1427 DFFRAQARGEN

-1445 GYRESFSSIVAL
+1445 GYRESFSSIVTL
-1457 GCAQTYKRGS
+1457 GLTHVFKRGS
-1467 LGRDVPA
+1467 LGGDVPVA
-1474 SEIGYLA
+1474 EVGHLA
-1481 RRKLCRLLDPPD
+1481 RRKLCRMLDPPD

-1523 PLDPFSVPSPTAA
+1523 PADPFSVQSPTAA

-1544 SDATVGVLVAKL
+1544 SDSTIGVLVAKL

-1572 PVFRVNAE
+1572 PVFRV
-1580 SVGTPPERYGPVCN
+1580 SVDSLGTPPEPYGPVCN
-1594 GGATSYNSISS
+1594 GGGTSYNSISS

>member
-1 GQFAVVRKCRK
+1 MTAFLLFFSSGQFAVVRKCRK
-12 KGTGL
+12 KSTCH

-37 KEDIEREVSILRE
+37 KEDIEREVGILKE

-59 HDVFENKS
+59 HDVFENKN

-74 LRNRNRSCHDYLFL
+74 L
-88 HLGDR
+88 
-93 WLSLPIISTDLPV
+93 
-106 RSCTTSCFEIN
+106 
-117 TGQAPVSPGPEA
+117 
-129 LIGAPPAPLSTSGR
+129 
-143 NGASPIVPSTSSCEA
+143 
-158 ISPRLRA
+158 
-165 PIRHHSG
+165 
-172 THFLDL
+172 
-178 RLELHHRG
+178 
-186 WSPARNPRA
+186 
-195 SSWLSR
+195 
-201 FHAGHV
+201 
-207 PCGLAVEPQPRTVA
+207 VA

-319 LEADMWSVGVITYI
+319 LEADMW
-333 LLSGAS
+333 LSGAS

-357 YEFDEEYFSN
+357 YEFDDEYFSN

-373 DFIIRL
+373 DFIARL
-379 LVKDPKKRMTIQDS
+379 LIKDPKKRMTIQDS

-403 TQQELSRKESA
+403 TQQALSRKESA

-508 ISAGCGNVQIIDVLM
+508 IAAGCGNVQIIDVLM
-523 KKGAEIQALDK
+523 RKGAEIQALDK
-534 SGANAIYYAARNG
+534 SGANAIYYASRHG
-547 HVQTLKF
+547 HVETLKF

-561 LDIQDKSGETALH
+561 LDTQDKSGETALH

-590 IRANPNLTDREQE
+590 IHANPDLTDREHE
-603 VPLHCAAWHG
+603 TPLHCAAWHG

-618 RVLCEAG
+618 RALCEAG
-625 CNVNARNREGESP
+625 CDVNARNREGESS

-647 RDIAECLLEHGADMD
+647 RDIVECLLEHGADMD

-679 QIEVVKCLL
+679 QLEVVKCLL

-707 ACKDGNLPLFGRTP
+707 ACKDGNLPVVSLLCAAKANLDIPNKFGRTS
-721 LHVAACNGGLEVVR
+721 LHVAASNGALEVVR
-735 RLCVAGA
+735 HLCVAGA

-747 ANDGKTAEDLATAEQ
+747 TNDGKTAEDLATAEQ
-762 QDHVTLLLAKL
+762 QEHIALLLAKL

-780 SYVQQL
+780 GYIQQL
-786 RLTQTAQPRIKLK
+786 RPTQMPQPRIKLK

-841 ASSKPAGTARGAGP
+841 ATSKPA
-855 SAVCPMQASAGLD
+855 
-868 RHAIKWCTFVVVV
+868 
-881 NSATHSGHG
+881 
-890 RGDCVGRVS
+890 VS
-899 ASISNLYPGCENV
+899 VSISNLYPGCENV

-925 TKGMLEVFTPA
+925 TKGVLEVFTPV
-936 HNSLSVADDTA
+936 HNALSPTDDTA

-953 QTANVNG
+953 QTSSVNG

-975 YCTYDYFAANDSTAI
+975 HCTYDYFAANDSTAI

-1001 ETQLSHVTFWLNC
+1001 ETQLSHITFWLNC
-1014 LKALTLPDDNIVFG
+1014 LKALTLPEDNIAFG
-1028 GKIRNPLR
+1028 GKIRNPLH

-1042 HADIANLPR
+1042 HADIANLHR
-1051 SFGGEFGYDKERA
+1051 SFGGEFSYDKERC
-1064 LLKEVRTRVLQ
+1064 LLKEVRN
-1075 DLASSF
+1075 
-1081 LVLLRRFGND
+1081 RFGND
-1091 LQIADKLFI
+1091 LQIAEKLFI

-1105 STSRDMKLLRSL
+1105 SNSKDMKLLRNL
-1117 LSELRNSVISSCRPM
+1117 LLELRNSIISSCRPM
-1132 TQLAEKLLAT
+1132 TQLAEKLLST
-1142 LPSWRRTTGPNQ
+1142 LPLWRKVTGPNQ

-1162 ADVQEQI
+1162 ADVQDQI
-1169 NPLASEEDLRELAL
+1169 NPLVSEEDLRELAL

-1197 TVQDVVLLDPRWL
+1197 TVQDVVLLDPRWF
-1210 CSNVL
+1210 CTNVL

-1271 DIPALIRTGG
+1271 DVPALIRTGG
-1281 LQRSWS
+1281 LQRSWTDEE
-1287 DEEVE
+1287 DEEVQ
-1292 DTLLYGGVRIVPAE
+1292 DTLLYGGARIVPAE

-1332 EAEADDARLWNGGA
+1332 EAEAEEVRLWSGGA

-1351 NADALVLLVNHGQGV
+1351 GADALVLLVNHGQGM
-1366 EVQLRGPESERARCY
+1366 EVQIRGPESERSRCY
-1381 ALLDTLCGMAEGL
+1381 ALLDTLCGMTEGL
-1394 LAATLPGLL
+1394 LTATLPGLL

-1427 DFFRTQARGES
+1427 DFFRAQARGEN

-1445 GYRESFSSIVAL
+1445 GYRESFSSIVTL
-1457 GCAQTYKRGS
+1457 GCTNVYKRGS
-1467 LGRDVPA
+1467 LGGDVPVVEV
-1474 SEIGYLA
+1474 SHLA
-1481 RRKLCRLLDPPD
+1481 RRKLCRMLDPPD

-1523 PLDPFSVPSPTAA
+1523 PADPFAVPSPTAA

-1544 SDATVGVLVAKL
+1544 SDSTIGVLVAKL

-1572 PVFRVNAE
+1572 PVFRV
-1580 SVGTPPERYGPVCN
+1580 SVDSLSTPPEPYGPVCN
-1594 GGATSYNSISS
+1594 GGGTSYNSISS

>member
-1 GQFAVVRKCRK
+1 MTVFNQENVEDYYEIGDELGSGQFAVVKKCRHK
-12 KGTGL
+12 STGV

-26 RRSKSSRRGVT
+26 RRSKSSRRGVS
-37 KEDIEREVSILRE
+37 KEDIEREVSILKE

-59 HDVFENKS
+59 HNVFENKN

-74 LRNRNRSCHDYLFL
+74 L
-88 HLGDR
+88 
-93 WLSLPIISTDLPV
+93 
-106 RSCTTSCFEIN
+106 
-117 TGQAPVSPGPEA
+117 
-129 LIGAPPAPLSTSGR
+129 
-143 NGASPIVPSTSSCEA
+143 
-158 ISPRLRA
+158 
-165 PIRHHSG
+165 
-172 THFLDL
+172 
-178 RLELHHRG
+178 
-186 WSPARNPRA
+186 
-195 SSWLSR
+195 
-201 FHAGHV
+201 
-207 PCGLAVEPQPRTVA
+207 VA

-251 NYLHSKQ
+251 SYLHSKQ

-291 IDFSNDF
+291 IDFGNDF

-319 LEADMWSVGVITYI
+319 LEADMWSIGVITYI

-357 YEFDEEYFSN
+357 YEFDEEFFSS

-373 DFIIRL
+373 DFITRL
-379 LVKDPKKRMTIQDS
+379 LLKDPKKRMTILDS

-403 TQQELSRKESA
+403 TQQALSRKESA

-450 NISVAR
+450 NMSVAR

-508 ISAGCGNVQIIDVLM
+508 IAAGCGNVQIIDVLM
-523 KKGAEIQALDK
+523 KKGAEIQAFDK
-534 SGANAIYYAARNG
+534 TGANAIYYAARHG
-547 HVQTLKF
+547 HVGTLKF

-590 IRANPNLTDREQE
+590 IHANPDLVDREQE
-603 VPLHCAAWHG
+603 TPLHCAAWHG

-618 RVLCEAG
+618 RALCEAG
-625 CNVNARNREGESP
+625 CDVNARNREGESP

-647 RDIAECLLEHGADMD
+647 KDIVECLLEHGADLD
-662 STDKDGHIA
+662 SADKDGHIA

-707 ACKDGNLPLFGRTP
+707 ACKDGNMPVVMQICAAKANLDIPNKFGRTP
-721 LHVAACNGGLEVVR
+721 LHVAASNGGLEVVR
-735 RLCVAGA
+735 HLCVTGA

-747 ANDGKTAEDLATAEQ
+747 TNDGKTAEDLAIAEQ
-762 QDHVTLLLAKL
+762 QEHVAVLLAKL
-773 KKDNHKG
+773 KKDNHK
-780 SYVQQL
+780 SIYIQQL
-786 RLTQTAQPRIKLK
+786 RPTQTLQPRIKLK

-807 KSTLLESLKCGILRS
+807 KSTLVESLKCGILRS
-822 FFRRRRPRLTNP
+822 FFRRRRTRLTNP

-841 ASSKPAGTARGAGP
+841 VTSKPA
-855 SAVCPMQASAGLD
+855 
-868 RHAIKWCTFVVVV
+868 
-881 NSATHSGHG
+881 
-890 RGDCVGRVS
+890 VS
-899 ASISNLYPGCENV
+899 VSISNLYPGCENV

-925 TKGMLEVFTPA
+925 TKGVLEVFSPV
-936 HNSLSVADDTA
+936 HNALSTADDTA

-953 QTANVNG
+953 QNANVNG
-960 VGDFSVWEFSGNPVY
+960 VGDFSIWEFSGNPVY
-975 YCTYDYFAANDSTAI
+975 FCSYDYFAANDTTAI

-1001 ETQLSHVTFWLNC
+1001 ETQLNQVTFWLNC
-1014 LKALTLPDDNIVFG
+1014 LKALTLPEDNIAFG
-1028 GKIRNPLR
+1028 GKIRNPLC

-1042 HADIANLPR
+1042 HADIVNLPR
-1051 SFGGEFGYDKERA
+1051 SFGGEFSYDKERS
-1064 LLKEVRTRVLQ
+1064 LLKEVRN
-1075 DLASSF
+1075 
-1081 LVLLRRFGND
+1081 RFGND
-1091 LQIADKLFI
+1091 LHIAEKLFV

-1105 STSRDMKLLRSL
+1105 SNSRDMKLLRNL
-1117 LSELRNSVISSCRPM
+1117 LLELRNTIISSCRPM
-1132 TQLAEKLLAT
+1132 TLLAEKLLST
-1142 LPSWRRTTGPNQ
+1142 LPSWRKLNGPNQ

-1162 ADVQEQI
+1162 VDVQEQI
-1169 NPLASEEDLRELAL
+1169 NPLASEDNLRELAS

-1210 CSNVL
+1210 CGNVL

-1224 KAIHHYRGRYRQ
+1224 KAIHHYRGRYRV
-1236 EELQTL
+1236 EELQDL
-1242 VSEGDVDELLQILD
+1242 VSEGDIDELLQVLD

-1281 LQRSWS
+1281 LQHTWT
-1287 DEEVE
+1287 DEEDIEGE
-1292 DTLLYGGVRIVPAE
+1292 DTLLYGGVRVVPAE
-1306 HLTPFPCGLF
+1306 HLAPFPCGLF
-1316 HKLQVNLCR
+1316 HKFQVNLCR
-1325 WSRQQRP
+1325 WSRQQKP
-1332 EAEADDARLWNGGA
+1332 EVEAEDVKLWSGGA

-1351 NADALVLLVNHGQGV
+1351 SAEALVLLVNHGQGM
-1366 EVQLRGPESERARCY
+1366 EVQLRGPDSDSGRCY

-1414 REHHGPIM
+1414 REHHGPVM

-1427 DFFRTQARGES
+1427 DFFRAQARGEN
-1438 ALANTMG
+1438 ALSNTMG
-1445 GYRESFSSIVAL
+1445 GYRESFVSIVAL
-1457 GCAQTYKRGS
+1457 GCTQVYKQGS
-1467 LGRDVPA
+1467 LGGEVPA
-1474 SEIGYLA
+1474 AEVSHLA

-1508 SELAAKYSTGTNGTP
+1508 SELAAKYSSGTNGTLP
-1523 PLDPFSVPSPTAA
+1523 ADPLSLPSPTAT

-1544 SDATVGVLVAKL
+1544 PDSTIGILLAKL

-1562 DAADFLLKAA
+1562 DAADFLLRAA
-1572 PVFRVNAE
+1572 PVFRVNLE
-1580 SVGTPPERYGPVCN
+1580 VLGTPPEPYSPVCN
-1594 GGATSYNSISS
+1594 GGGTSFNSISS

>member
-1 GQFAVVRKCRK
+1 MCYGRFPAFSLSLSLSLSLSHSCC
-12 KGTGL
+12 
-17 EYAAKFIKK
+17 
-26 RRSKSSRRGVT
+26 
-37 KEDIEREVSILRE
+37 
-50 IQHPNVITL
+50 
-59 HDVFENKS
+59 VFVPYLS
-67 EVILILE
+67 LVPLILSFAFS
-74 LRNRNRSCHDYLFL
+74 LQFFL
-88 HLGDR
+88 CSHL
-93 WLSLPIISTDLPV
+93 S
-106 RSCTTSCFEIN
+106 
-117 TGQAPVSPGPEA
+117 Q
-129 LIGAPPAPLSTSGR
+129 
-143 NGASPIVPSTSSCEA
+143 
-158 ISPRLRA
+158 
-165 PIRHHSG
+165 
-172 THFLDL
+172 
-178 RLELHHRG
+178 
-186 WSPARNPRA
+186 
-195 SSWLSR
+195 
-201 FHAGHV
+201 
-207 PCGLAVEPQPRTVA
+207 
-221 GGELFD
+221 
-227 FLAEKESLSE
+227 
-237 EEATEFLKQILDGV
+237 
-251 NYLHSKQ
+251 
-258 IAHFDLKPENIMLLN
+258 PENIMLLN

-291 IDFSNDF
+291 IDFGNDF

-319 LEADMWSVGVITYI
+319 LEADMWSIGVITYI

-357 YEFDEEYFSN
+357 YEFDEEFFSN

-373 DFIIRL
+373 DFIARL
-379 LVKDPKKRMTIQDS
+379 LLKDPKKRMTILDS

-403 TQQELSRKESA
+403 TQQALSRKESA

-450 NISVAR
+450 NMSVAR

-508 ISAGCGNVQIIDVLM
+508 IAAGCGNVQIIDVLM
-523 KKGAEIQALDK
+523 KKGAEIQAFDK
-534 SGANAIYYAARNG
+534 TGANAIYHAARHG
-547 HVQTLKF
+547 HVGTLRF

-590 IRANPNLTDREQE
+590 IHANPDLVDREQE
-603 VPLHCAAWHG
+603 TPLHCAAWHG

-618 RVLCEAG
+618 RALCEAG
-625 CNVNARNREGESP
+625 CDVNARNREGESP

-647 RDIAECLLEHGADMD
+647 KDIVECLLEHGADMD
-662 STDKDGHIA
+662 SADKDAHIA

-679 QIEVVKCLL
+679 QTEVVKCLL
-688 SHHCYVDH
+688 RHHCYVDH

-707 ACKDGNLPLFGRTP
+707 ACKDGNLPVVMQLCAAKANLDIPNKFGRTP
-721 LHVAACNGGLEVVR
+721 LHLAASNGGLEVVR
-735 RLCVAGA
+735 HLCVTGA

-747 ANDGKTAEDLATAEQ
+747 TNDGKTAEDLAIAEQ
-762 QDHVTLLLAKL
+762 QEHVAVLLAKL
-773 KKDNHKG
+773 KKDNHK
-780 SYVQQL
+780 SIYIQQL
-786 RLTQTAQPRIKLK
+786 RPTQTLQPRIKLK

-807 KSTLLESLKCGILRS
+807 KNTLVESLKCGILRS
-822 FFRRRRPRLTNP
+822 FFRRKRTRLNNP

-841 ASSKPAGTARGAGP
+841 VTSKPA
-855 SAVCPMQASAGLD
+855 
-868 RHAIKWCTFVVVV
+868 
-881 NSATHSGHG
+881 
-890 RGDCVGRVS
+890 VS
-899 ASISNLYPGCENV
+899 VSISNLYPGCENV

-925 TKGMLEVFTPA
+925 TKGVLEVFSPV
-936 HNSLSVADDTA
+936 HNALSTADDTA

-953 QTANVNG
+953 QNANVNG
-960 VGDFSVWEFSGNPVY
+960 VGDFSIWEFSGNPVY
-975 YCTYDYFAANDSTAI
+975 YCSYDYFAANDTTAI

-1001 ETQLSHVTFWLNC
+1001 ETQLNQVTFWLNC
-1014 LKALTLPDDNIVFG
+1014 LKALTLPEDNIAFG
-1028 GKIRNPLR
+1028 GKIRNPLH

-1042 HADIANLPR
+1042 HADIVNLPR
-1051 SFGGEFGYDKERA
+1051 SFGGEFSYDKERS
-1064 LLKEVRTRVLQ
+1064 LLREVRN
-1075 DLASSF
+1075 
-1081 LVLLRRFGND
+1081 RFGND
-1091 LQIADKLFI
+1091 LHIAEKLFV

-1105 STSRDMKLLRSL
+1105 SNSKDMKLLRNL
-1117 LSELRNSVISSCRPM
+1117 LLELRNTIISTCRPM
-1132 TQLAEKLLAT
+1132 TQLAEKLLST
-1142 LPSWRRTTGPNQ
+1142 LPSWRKLNGPNQ

-1162 ADVQEQI
+1162 VDVQEQI
-1169 NPLASEEDLRELAL
+1169 NPLASEEDLRELAS

-1224 KAIHHYRGRYRQ
+1224 KAIHHYRGRYRV
-1236 EELQTL
+1236 EELQNL
-1242 VSEGDVDELLQILD
+1242 VSERDIDELLQVLD
-1256 AMDVCARDLANPGMV
+1256 AMDICARDFANPGMV

-1281 LQRSWS
+1281 LQHTWT
-1287 DEEVE
+1287 DEEDVEGE
-1292 DTLLYGGVRIVPAE
+1292 DTLLYGGVRVVPAE
-1306 HLTPFPCGLF
+1306 HLAPFPCGLF

-1325 WSRQQRP
+1325 WSRQQKP
-1332 EAEADDARLWNGGA
+1332 EVEAEDVRLWSGGA

-1351 NADALVLLVNHGQGV
+1351 GAEALVLLVNHGQGI
-1366 EVQLRGPESERARCY
+1366 EVQLRGPDSDPGRCY

-1414 REHHGPIM
+1414 REHHGPVM

-1427 DFFRTQARGES
+1427 DFFRAQARGEN
-1438 ALANTMG
+1438 ALSNTMG
-1445 GYRESFSSIVAL
+1445 GYRESFVSIVAL
-1457 GCAQTYKRGS
+1457 GCTQVYKQGS
-1467 LGRDVPA
+1467 LGGQVPVA
-1474 SEIGYLA
+1474 EVSHLA

-1508 SELAAKYSTGTNGTP
+1508 SELAAKYSSGTNGTP
-1523 PLDPFSVPSPTAA
+1523 PADPLSLPSPTAL
-1536 LLQEWSQR
+1536 LLQDWNQQPNS
-1544 SDATVGVLVAKL
+1544 TIGILVAKL

-1562 DAADFLLKAA
+1562 DAADFLLRAA
-1572 PVFRVNAE
+1572 PVFRVNLE
-1580 SVGTPPERYGPVCN
+1580 ILGTPSEPYSPVCN
-1594 GGATSYNSISS
+1594 GGGTSYNSISS